1 MTATYTATLPPLP
14 SHEGRA
20 VALDD
25 ILAARDAR
33 VARQQA
39 MLAQG
44 GVLLSL
50 TLVAPGAVKRSP
62 LLDAIFAAALAA
74 LRPLVD
80 DARARIEA
88 VDDSG
93 HHALYLLDGEA
104 RDWKTRM
111 LALENRAPLA
121 RLWDIDIIDR
131 DGVAISRRDLG
142 LPPRRCLLCD
152 DDAKTCARARRHS
165 IDDLNADIARRY
177 RLHQQAE
184 HIGAA
189 MRQALITE
197 ATLTPKAGLV
207 DASSNGGH
215 HDMTLAHFLASAD
228 AITPYLAAC
237 AARGMTF
244 AADAASPT
252 ILAAIRPIGIQAE
265 AAMLAATG
273 GVNTHKGAIFAFG
286 LTAAALGK
294 NLAAS
299 GSATLAQTLADIRA
313 ISADLVAEQGAGDS
327 AGQRAYRQ
335 HHITGAR
342 GAAADGYRLITAHA
356 LPAYQHILSASDSE
370 RHALLAALVTLYAAN
385 DDTTTIA
392 RVGLD
397 GLRAHREW
405 AKRLLADE
413 ATLMDEDRLSTAIA
427 AYGRDC
433 ATRRLSAGGSA
444 DLLALTAYFG
454 RHFPT
459 SLPTTEARP
468 AAHTADN
475 PNGIPAVPL
484 MHNQKGTA

>member
-111 LALENRAPLA
+111 LALENRAPLS

-131 DGVAISRRDLG
+131 DGVAVSRRDLG
-142 LPPRRCLLCD
+142 LPPRRCLICD
-152 DDAKTCARARRHS
+152 DDAKTCARERRHS
-165 IDDLNADIARRY
+165 IAELQADIARRY
-177 RLHQQAE
+177 RLHQQAQS
-184 HIGAA
+184 IADT

-207 DASSNGGH
+207 DAVHNGGH
-215 HDMTLAHFLASAD
+215 HDMNLALFLRSAD
-228 AITPYLAAC
+228 AIAPYLGDC
-237 AARGMTF
+237 AATGMTF
-244 AADAASPT
+244 AGHPASPAL
-252 ILAAIRPIGIQAE
+252 LAAIRPIGLAAE
-265 AAMLAATG
+265 AAMRAATG

-294 NLAAS
+294 RLAEQHAATLADVQADVRALCAEILAELRQGDCDSAGKRGYARHGISGARGEAAS
-299 GSATLAQTLADIRA
+299 GFATV
-313 ISADLVAEQGAGDS
+313 S
-327 AGQRAYRQ
+327 
-335 HHITGAR
+335 
-342 GAAADGYRLITAHA
+342 AHA
-356 LPAYQHILSASDSE
+356 LPLYQQELAADGNE
-370 RHALLAALVTLYAAN
+370 RRALLVALVALYAAN
-385 DDTTTIA
+385 DDSTTLA

-397 GLRAHREW
+397 GLRAHQHW
-405 AKRLLADE
+405 ARTLLADRATLADE
-413 ATLMDEDRLSTAIA
+413 ARLSDAIA
-427 AYGRDC
+427 AYARNC
-433 ATRRLSAGGSA
+433 AAKRLSAGGSA
-444 DLLALTAYFG
+444 DLLALTAWLG
-454 RHFPT
+454 QHFTP
-459 SLPTTEARP
+459 
-468 AAHTADN
+468 N
-475 PNGIPAVPL
+475 P
-484 MHNQKGTA
+484 GTHL

>member
-39 MLAQG
+39 MQAAG

-62 LLDAIFAAALAA
+62 LLDAIFAAALDAI
-74 LRPLVD
+74 RPLVD

-111 LALENRAPLA
+111 LALENRAPLS

-131 DGVAISRRDLG
+131 DGVAVSRRDLG
-142 LPPRRCLLCD
+142 LPPRRCLICD
-152 DDAKTCARARRHS
+152 DDAKTCARERRHS
-165 IDDLNADIARRY
+165 IAALQADITRRY
-177 RLHQQAE
+177 RLHQQAQS
-184 HIGAA
+184 IADT

-207 DASSNGGH
+207 DAAHNGGH
-215 HDMTLAHFLASAD
+215 HDMNLALFLRSAD
-228 AITPYLAAC
+228 AIAPYLGDC
-237 AARGMTF
+237 AATGMTF
-244 AADAASPT
+244 AGHPASPAL
-252 ILAAIRPIGIQAE
+252 LAAIRPIGLAAE
-265 AAMLAATG
+265 AAMRAATG

-294 NLAAS
+294 RLAEQHAATLADVQADVRALCAEILAELRQGDCDSAGKRGYARHGISGARGEAAS
-299 GSATLAQTLADIRA
+299 GFATVR
-313 ISADLVAEQGAGDS
+313 
-327 AGQRAYRQ
+327 
-335 HHITGAR
+335 
-342 GAAADGYRLITAHA
+342 AHA
-356 LPAYQHILSASDSE
+356 LPLYQQELAADGNE
-370 RHALLAALVTLYAAN
+370 RRALLVALVALYAAN
-385 DDTTTIA
+385 DDSTTLA

-397 GLRAHREW
+397 GLRAHQHW
-405 AKRLLADE
+405 ARTLLADRATLADE
-413 ATLMDEDRLSTAIA
+413 ARLSDAIA
-427 AYGRDC
+427 AYARNC
-433 ATRRLSAGGSA
+433 AAKRLSAGGSA
-444 DLLALTAYFG
+444 DLLALTAWLG
-454 RHFPT
+454 QHFTP
-459 SLPTTEARP
+459 
-468 AAHTADN
+468 N
-475 PNGIPAVPL
+475 P
-484 MHNQKGTA
+484 GTHL

>member
-111 LALENRAPLA
+111 LALENRAPLS

-131 DGVAISRRDLG
+131 DGVAVSRRDLG
-142 LPPRRCLLCD
+142 LPPRRCLICD
-152 DDAKTCARARRHS
+152 DDAKTCARERRHS
-165 IDDLNADIARRY
+165 IAELQADIARRY
-177 RLHQQAE
+177 RLHQQAQS
-184 HIGAA
+184 IADT

-207 DASSNGGH
+207 DAAHNGGH
-215 HDMTLAHFLASAD
+215 HDMNLALFLKSAD
-228 AITPYLAAC
+228 AIALYLGDC
-237 AARGMTF
+237 AATGMTF
-244 AADAASPT
+244 AGHPASPAL
-252 ILAAIRPIGIQAE
+252 LAAIRPIGLAAE
-265 AAMLAATG
+265 AAMRAATG

-294 NLAAS
+294 RLAEQHAATLADVQADVRALCAEILAELRQGDCDSAGKRGYARHGISGARGEAAS
-299 GSATLAQTLADIRA
+299 GFATV
-313 ISADLVAEQGAGDS
+313 S
-327 AGQRAYRQ
+327 
-335 HHITGAR
+335 
-342 GAAADGYRLITAHA
+342 AHA
-356 LPAYQHILSASDSE
+356 LPLYQQELAADGNE
-370 RHALLAALVTLYAAN
+370 RRALLAALVALYAAN
-385 DDTTTIA
+385 DDSTTLA

-397 GLRAHREW
+397 GLRAHQHW
-405 AKRLLADE
+405 ARTLLADRATLADE
-413 ATLMDEDRLSTAIA
+413 ARLSDAIA
-427 AYGRDC
+427 AYARNC
-433 ATRRLSAGGSA
+433 AAKRLSAGGSA
-444 DLLALTAYFG
+444 DLLALTAWLG
-454 RHFPT
+454 QHFTP
-459 SLPTTEARP
+459 
-468 AAHTADN
+468 N
-475 PNGIPAVPL
+475 P
-484 MHNQKGTA
+484 GTHL

>member
-1 MTATYTATLPPLP
+1 TYTATLPPLP

-111 LALENRAPLA
+111 LALENRAPLS

-131 DGVAISRRDLG
+131 DGVAVSRRDLG
-142 LPPRRCLLCD
+142 LPPRRCLICD
-152 DDAKTCARARRHS
+152 DDAKTCARERRHD
-165 IDDLNADIARRY
+165 IAALQADIARRY
-177 RLHQQAE
+177 RLHQQAQA
-184 HIGAA
+184 IAA
-189 MRQALITE
+189 TMRDALIRE

-207 DASSNGGH
+207 DAVHNGGH
-215 HDMTLAHFLASAD
+215 SDMNLALFLRSAD
-228 AITPYLAAC
+228 AIAPYLGDC
-237 AARGMTF
+237 AATGMTF
-244 AADAASPT
+244 AGHPASPAL
-252 ILAAIRPIGIQAE
+252 LAAIRPIGLAAE
-265 AAMLAATG
+265 AAMRAATG

-286 LTAAALGK
+286 LIAAALGK
-294 NLAAS
+294 RLAAQE
-299 GSATLAQTLADIRA
+299 ATTLADIQNDVRA
-313 ISADLVAEQGAGDS
+313 LCAEILAELRQGDCDS
-327 AGQRAYRQ
+327 AGKRGYAR
-335 HHITGAR
+335 HGISGAR
-342 GAAADGYRLITAHA
+342 GEAASGFATVSAHA
-356 LPAYQHILSASDSE
+356 LPLYQQELAADGNE
-370 RHALLAALVTLYAAN
+370 RRALLAALVALYAAN
-385 DDTTTIA
+385 DDSTTLA

-397 GLRAHREW
+397 GLRAHQHW
-405 AKRLLADE
+405 ARTLLADRATLADE
-413 ATLMDEDRLSTAIA
+413 ARLSDAIA
-427 AYGRDC
+427 AYARNC
-433 ATRRLSAGGSA
+433 AAKRLSAGGSA
-444 DLLALTAYFG
+444 DLLALTAWLG
-454 RHFPT
+454 QHFTP
-459 SLPTTEARP
+459 
-468 AAHTADN
+468 N
-475 PNGIPAVPL
+475 P
-484 MHNQKGTA
+484 GTLL

>member
-111 LALENRAPLA
+111 LALENRAPLS

-131 DGVAISRRDLG
+131 DGVAVSRRDLG
-142 LPPRRCLLCD
+142 LPPRRCLICD
-152 DDAKTCARARRHS
+152 DDAKTCARERRHD
-165 IDDLNADIARRY
+165 IAALQADIARRY
-177 RLHQQAE
+177 RLHQQAQS
-184 HIGAA
+184 IADT

-207 DASSNGGH
+207 DAVHNGGH
-215 HDMTLAHFLASAD
+215 SDMNLALFLRSAD
-228 AITPYLAAC
+228 AIAPYLGDC
-237 AARGMTF
+237 AATGMTF
-244 AADAASPT
+244 AGHPASPA
-252 ILAAIRPIGIQAE
+252 ILAAIRPIGLAAE
-265 AAMLAATG
+265 AAMRAATG

-294 NLAAS
+294 RLAEQHAATLADVQADVRALCAEILAELRQGDCDSAGKRGYARHGISGARGEAAS
-299 GSATLAQTLADIRA
+299 GFATV
-313 ISADLVAEQGAGDS
+313 S
-327 AGQRAYRQ
+327 
-335 HHITGAR
+335 
-342 GAAADGYRLITAHA
+342 AHA
-356 LPAYQHILSASDSE
+356 LPLYQQELAADGNE
-370 RHALLAALVTLYAAN
+370 RRALLAALVALYAAN
-385 DDTTTIA
+385 DDSTTLA

-397 GLRAHREW
+397 GLRAHQHW
-405 AKRLLADE
+405 ARTLLADRATLADE
-413 ATLMDEDRLSTAIA
+413 ARLSDAIA
-427 AYGRDC
+427 AYARNC
-433 ATRRLSAGGSA
+433 AAKRLSAGGSS
-444 DLLALTAYFG
+444 DLLALTAWLG
-454 RHFPT
+454 QHFTP
-459 SLPTTEARP
+459 
-468 AAHTADN
+468 N
-475 PNGIPAVPL
+475 P
-484 MHNQKGTA
+484 GTLL

>member
-33 VARQQA
+33 AARQQA

-93 HHALYLLDGEA
+93 HHALYLLGGEA

-111 LALENRAPLA
+111 LALENRAPLS

-131 DGVAISRRDLG
+131 DGVAVSRRDLG
-142 LPPRRCLLCD
+142 LPPRRCLICD
-152 DDAKTCARARRHS
+152 DDAKTCARERRHD
-165 IDDLNADIARRY
+165 IAALQADIARRY
-177 RLHQQAE
+177 RLHQQAQA
-184 HIGAA
+184 IAA
-189 MRQALITE
+189 TMRDALIRE

-207 DASSNGGH
+207 DAAHNGGH
-215 HDMTLAHFLASAD
+215 HDMNLALFLRSAD
-228 AITPYLAAC
+228 AIAPYLGDC
-237 AARGMTF
+237 AATGMTF
-244 AADAASPT
+244 AGHPASPAL
-252 ILAAIRPIGIQAE
+252 LAAIRPIGLAAE
-265 AAMLAATG
+265 AAMRAATG

-294 NLAAS
+294 RLAEQHAATLADVQADVRALCAEILAELRQGDCDSAGKRGYARHGISGARGEAAS
-299 GSATLAQTLADIRA
+299 GFATVTKHALPVYQQEL
-313 ISADLVAEQGAGDS
+313 
-327 AGQRAYRQ
+327 
-335 HHITGAR
+335 
-342 GAAADGYRLITAHA
+342 AADGN
-356 LPAYQHILSASDSE
+356 E
-370 RHALLAALVTLYAAN
+370 RRALLAALVALYAAN
-385 DDTTTIA
+385 DDSTTLA

-397 GLRAHREW
+397 GLRAHQHW
-405 AKRLLADE
+405 ARTLLADRATLADE
-413 ATLMDEDRLSTAIA
+413 ARLSDAIA
-427 AYGRDC
+427 AYARNC
-433 ATRRLSAGGSA
+433 AAKRLSAGGSA
-444 DLLALTAYFG
+444 DLLALTAWLG
-454 RHFPT
+454 QHFTP
-459 SLPTTEARP
+459 
-468 AAHTADN
+468 N
-475 PNGIPAVPL
+475 P
-484 MHNQKGTA
+484 GTLL

>member
-111 LALENRAPLA
+111 LALENRAPLS

-131 DGVAISRRDLG
+131 DGVAVSRRDLG

-152 DDAKTCARARRHS
+152 ADAKTCARERRHS
-165 IDDLNADIARRY
+165 IAALQADIARRY
-177 RLHQQAE
+177 RLHQQAQS
-184 HIGAA
+184 IADT

-207 DASSNGGH
+207 DAVHNGGH
-215 HDMTLAHFLASAD
+215 HDMNLALFLRSAD
-228 AITPYLAAC
+228 AIAPYLGDC
-237 AARGMTF
+237 AATGMTF
-244 AADAASPT
+244 AGHPASPAL
-252 ILAAIRPIGIQAE
+252 LAAIRPIGLAAE
-265 AAMLAATG
+265 AAMRAATG

-294 NLAAS
+294 RLAEQHAATLADVQADVRALCAEILAELRQGDCDSAGKRGYARHGISGARGEAAS
-299 GSATLAQTLADIRA
+299 GFATV
-313 ISADLVAEQGAGDS
+313 S
-327 AGQRAYRQ
+327 
-335 HHITGAR
+335 
-342 GAAADGYRLITAHA
+342 AHA
-356 LPAYQHILSASDSE
+356 LPLYQQELAADGNE
-370 RHALLAALVTLYAAN
+370 RRALLAALVALYAAN
-385 DDTTTIA
+385 DDSTTLA

-397 GLRAHREW
+397 GLRAHQHW
-405 AKRLLADE
+405 ARTLLADRATLADE
-413 ATLMDEDRLSTAIA
+413 ARLSDAIA
-427 AYGRDC
+427 AYARNC
-433 ATRRLSAGGSA
+433 AAKRLSAGGSA
-444 DLLALTAYFG
+444 DLLALTAWLG
-454 RHFPT
+454 QHFTP
-459 SLPTTEARP
+459 
-468 AAHTADN
+468 N
-475 PNGIPAVPL
+475 P
-484 MHNQKGTA
+484 GTLL

>member
-93 HHALYLLDGEA
+93 HHALYLRDGEA

-111 LALENRAPLA
+111 LALENRAPLS

-131 DGVAISRRDLG
+131 DGVAVSRRDLG
-142 LPPRRCLLCD
+142 LPPRRCLICD
-152 DDAKTCARARRHS
+152 DDAKTCARERRHD
-165 IDDLNADIARRY
+165 IAALQADIARRY
-177 RLHQQAE
+177 RLHQQAQS
-184 HIGAA
+184 IADT

-207 DASSNGGH
+207 DAAHNGGH
-215 HDMTLAHFLASAD
+215 HDMNLALFLRSAD
-228 AITPYLAAC
+228 AIAPYLGDC
-237 AARGMTF
+237 AATGMTF
-244 AADAASPT
+244 AGHPASPA
-252 ILAAIRPIGIQAE
+252 ILAAIRPIGLAAE
-265 AAMLAATG
+265 AAMRAATG

-294 NLAAS
+294 RLAEQHAATLADVQADVRALCAEILAELRQGDCDSAGKRGYARHGISGARGEAAS
-299 GSATLAQTLADIRA
+299 GFATV
-313 ISADLVAEQGAGDS
+313 S
-327 AGQRAYRQ
+327 
-335 HHITGAR
+335 
-342 GAAADGYRLITAHA
+342 AHA
-356 LPAYQHILSASDSE
+356 LPLYQQELAADGNE
-370 RHALLAALVTLYAAN
+370 RRALLAALVALYAAN
-385 DDTTTIA
+385 DDSTTLA

-397 GLRAHREW
+397 GLRAHQHW
-405 AKRLLADE
+405 ARTLLADRATLADE
-413 ATLMDEDRLSTAIA
+413 ARLSDAIA
-427 AYGRDC
+427 AYARNC
-433 ATRRLSAGGSA
+433 AAKRLSAGGSA
-444 DLLALTAYFG
+444 DLLALTAWLG
-454 RHFPT
+454 QHFTP
-459 SLPTTEARP
+459 
-468 AAHTADN
+468 N
-475 PNGIPAVPL
+475 PGTPL
-484 MHNQKGTA
+484 

>member
-104 RDWKTRM
+104 RDWKTRL
-111 LALENRAPLA
+111 LALENRAPLS

-131 DGVAISRRDLG
+131 DGVAVSRRDLG
-142 LPPRRCLLCD
+142 LPPRRCLICD
-152 DDAKTCARARRHS
+152 DDAKTCARERRHD
-165 IDDLNADIARRY
+165 IAALQADIARRY
-177 RLHQQAE
+177 RLHQQAQS
-184 HIGAA
+184 IADT

-207 DASSNGGH
+207 DAAHNGGH
-215 HDMTLAHFLASAD
+215 HDMNLALFLRSAD
-228 AITPYLAAC
+228 AIAPYLGDC
-237 AARGMTF
+237 AATGMTF
-244 AADAASPT
+244 AGHPASPAL
-252 ILAAIRPIGIQAE
+252 LAAIRPIGLAAE
-265 AAMLAATG
+265 AAMRAATG

-294 NLAAS
+294 RLAEQHAATLADVQADVRALCAEILAELRQGDCDSAGKRGYARHGISGARGEAAS
-299 GSATLAQTLADIRA
+299 GFATV
-313 ISADLVAEQGAGDS
+313 S
-327 AGQRAYRQ
+327 
-335 HHITGAR
+335 
-342 GAAADGYRLITAHA
+342 AHA
-356 LPAYQHILSASDSE
+356 LPLYQQELAADGNE
-370 RHALLAALVTLYAAN
+370 RRALLAALVALYAAN
-385 DDTTTIA
+385 DDSTTLA

-397 GLRAHREW
+397 GLRAHQHW
-405 AKRLLADE
+405 ARTLLADRATLADE
-413 ATLMDEDRLSTAIA
+413 ARLSDAIA
-427 AYGRDC
+427 AYARNC
-433 ATRRLSAGGSA
+433 AAKRLSAGGSA
-444 DLLALTAYFG
+444 DLLALTAWLG
-454 RHFPT
+454 QHFTP
-459 SLPTTEARP
+459 
-468 AAHTADN
+468 N
-475 PNGIPAVPL
+475 P
-484 MHNQKGTA
+484 GTLL

>member
-1 MTATYTATLPPLP
+1 MTANYTATLPPLP

-111 LALENRAPLA
+111 LALENRAPLS

-131 DGVAISRRDLG
+131 DGVAVSRRDLG
-142 LPPRRCLLCD
+142 LPPRRCLICD
-152 DDAKTCARARRHS
+152 DDAKTCARERRHD
-165 IDDLNADIARRY
+165 IAALQADIARRY
-177 RLHQQAE
+177 RLHQQAQS
-184 HIGAA
+184 IADT

-207 DASSNGGH
+207 DAAHNGGH
-215 HDMTLAHFLASAD
+215 HDMNLALFLRSAD
-228 AITPYLAAC
+228 AIAPYLGDC
-237 AARGMTF
+237 AATGMTF
-244 AADAASPT
+244 AGHPASPAL
-252 ILAAIRPIGIQAE
+252 LAAIRPIGLAAE
-265 AAMLAATG
+265 AAMRAATG

-294 NLAAS
+294 RLAEQHTATLADVQADVRALCAEILAELRQGDCDSAGKRGYARHGISGARGEAAS
-299 GSATLAQTLADIRA
+299 GFATV
-313 ISADLVAEQGAGDS
+313 S
-327 AGQRAYRQ
+327 
-335 HHITGAR
+335 
-342 GAAADGYRLITAHA
+342 AHA
-356 LPAYQHILSASDSE
+356 LPLYQQELAADGNE
-370 RHALLAALVTLYAAN
+370 RRALLAALVALYAAN
-385 DDTTTIA
+385 DDSTTLA

-397 GLRAHREW
+397 GLRAHQHW
-405 AKRLLADE
+405 ARTLLADRATLADE
-413 ATLMDEDRLSTAIA
+413 ARLSDAIA
-427 AYGRDC
+427 AYARNC
-433 ATRRLSAGGSA
+433 AARRLSAGGSA
-444 DLLALTAYFG
+444 DLLALTAWLG
-454 RHFPT
+454 QHFTP
-459 SLPTTEARP
+459 
-468 AAHTADN
+468 N
-475 PNGIPAVPL
+475 P
-484 MHNQKGTA
+484 GTLL

>member
-111 LALENRAPLA
+111 LALENRAPLS

-131 DGVAISRRDLG
+131 DGVAVSRRDLG
-142 LPPRRCLLCD
+142 LPPRRCLICD
-152 DDAKTCARARRHS
+152 DDAKTCARERRHD
-165 IDDLNADIARRY
+165 IAALQADIARRY
-177 RLHQQAE
+177 RLHQQAQA
-184 HIGAA
+184 IAA
-189 MRQALITE
+189 TMRDALITE

-207 DASSNGGH
+207 DAVHNGGH
-215 HDMTLAHFLASAD
+215 SDMNLALFLKSAD
-228 AITPYLAAC
+228 AIAPYLGDC
-237 AARGMTF
+237 AATGMTF
-244 AADAASPT
+244 AGHPASPAL
-252 ILAAIRPIGIQAE
+252 LAAIRPIGLAAE
-265 AAMLAATG
+265 AAMHAATG

-294 NLAAS
+294 RLAEQHATTLADVQADVRALCAEILAELRQGDCDSAGKRGYARHGISGARGEAAS
-299 GSATLAQTLADIRA
+299 GFATV
-313 ISADLVAEQGAGDS
+313 S
-327 AGQRAYRQ
+327 
-335 HHITGAR
+335 
-342 GAAADGYRLITAHA
+342 AHA
-356 LPAYQHILSASDSE
+356 LPLYQQELAADGNE
-370 RHALLAALVTLYAAN
+370 RRALLAALVALYAAN
-385 DDTTTIA
+385 DDSTTLA

-397 GLRAHREW
+397 GLRAHQHW
-405 AKRLLADE
+405 ARTLLADRATLADE
-413 ATLMDEDRLSTAIA
+413 ARLSDAIA
-427 AYGRDC
+427 AYARNC
-433 ATRRLSAGGSA
+433 AAKRLSAGGSA
-444 DLLALTAYFG
+444 DLLALTAWLG
-454 RHFPT
+454 QHFTP
-459 SLPTTEARP
+459 
-468 AAHTADN
+468 N
-475 PNGIPAVPL
+475 P
-484 MHNQKGTA
+484 GTLL

>member
-142 LPPRRCLLCD
+142 LPPRRCLICD
-152 DDAKTCARARRHS
+152 DDAKTCARERRHD
-165 IDDLNADIARRY
+165 IAALQADIARRY
-177 RLHQQAE
+177 RLHQQAQS
-184 HIGAA
+184 IADT

-207 DASSNGGH
+207 DAAHNGGH
-215 HDMTLAHFLASAD
+215 HDMNLALFLRSAD
-228 AITPYLAAC
+228 AIAPYLGDC
-237 AARGMTF
+237 AATGMTF
-244 AADAASPT
+244 AGHPASPAL
-252 ILAAIRPIGIQAE
+252 LAAIRPIGLAAE
-265 AAMLAATG
+265 AAMRAATG

-294 NLAAS
+294 RLAEQHAATLADVQADVRALCAEILAELRQGDCDSAGKRGYARHGISGARGEAAS
-299 GSATLAQTLADIRA
+299 GFATV
-313 ISADLVAEQGAGDS
+313 S
-327 AGQRAYRQ
+327 
-335 HHITGAR
+335 
-342 GAAADGYRLITAHA
+342 AHA
-356 LPAYQHILSASDSE
+356 LPLYQQELAADGNE
-370 RHALLAALVTLYAAN
+370 RRALLVALVALYAAN
-385 DDTTTIA
+385 DDSTTLA

-397 GLRAHREW
+397 GLRAHQHW
-405 AKRLLADE
+405 ARTLLADRATLADE
-413 ATLMDEDRLSTAIA
+413 ARLSDAIA
-427 AYGRDC
+427 AYARNC
-433 ATRRLSAGGSA
+433 AAKRLSAGGSA
-444 DLLALTAYFG
+444 DLLALTAWLG
-454 RHFPT
+454 QHFTP
-459 SLPTTEARP
+459 
-468 AAHTADN
+468 N
-475 PNGIPAVPL
+475 P
-484 MHNQKGTA
+484 GTLL

>member
-111 LALENRAPLA
+111 LALENRAPLS

-131 DGVAISRRDLG
+131 DGVAVSRRDLG
-142 LPPRRCLLCD
+142 LPPRRCLICD
-152 DDAKTCARARRHS
+152 DDAKTCARERRHD
-165 IDDLNADIARRY
+165 IAALQADIARRY
-177 RLHQQAE
+177 RLHQQAQS
-184 HIGAA
+184 IADT

-207 DASSNGGH
+207 DAAHNGGH
-215 HDMTLAHFLASAD
+215 HDMNLALFLRSAD
-228 AITPYLAAC
+228 AIAPYLGDC
-237 AARGMTF
+237 AATGMTF
-244 AADAASPT
+244 AGHPASPAL
-252 ILAAIRPIGIQAE
+252 LAAIRPIGLAAE
-265 AAMLAATG
+265 AAMRAATG

-294 NLAAS
+294 RLAEQHTATLADVQADVRALCAEILAELRQGDCDSAGKRGYARHGISGARGEAAS
-299 GSATLAQTLADIRA
+299 GFATV
-313 ISADLVAEQGAGDS
+313 S
-327 AGQRAYRQ
+327 
-335 HHITGAR
+335 
-342 GAAADGYRLITAHA
+342 AHA
-356 LPAYQHILSASDSE
+356 LPLYQQELAADGNE
-370 RHALLAALVTLYAAN
+370 RRALLVALVALYAAN
-385 DDTTTIA
+385 DDSTTLA

-397 GLRAHREW
+397 GLRAHQHW
-405 AKRLLADE
+405 ARTLLADRATLADE
-413 ATLMDEDRLSTAIA
+413 ARLSDAIA
-427 AYGRDC
+427 AYARNC
-433 ATRRLSAGGSA
+433 AAKRLSAGGSA
-444 DLLALTAYFG
+444 DLLALTAWLG
-454 RHFPT
+454 QHFTP
-459 SLPTTEARP
+459 
-468 AAHTADN
+468 N
-475 PNGIPAVPL
+475 P
-484 MHNQKGTA
+484 GTHL

>member
-111 LALENRAPLA
+111 LALENRAPLS

-131 DGVAISRRDLG
+131 DGVAVSRRDLG
-142 LPPRRCLLCD
+142 LPPRRCLICD
-152 DDAKTCARARRHS
+152 DDAKTCARERRHS
-165 IDDLNADIARRY
+165 IAELQADIARRY
-177 RLHQQAE
+177 RLHQQAQS
-184 HIGAA
+184 IADT

-207 DASSNGGH
+207 DAAHNGGH
-215 HDMTLAHFLASAD
+215 HDMNLALFLRSAD
-228 AITPYLAAC
+228 AIAPYLGDC
-237 AARGMTF
+237 AATGMTF
-244 AADAASPT
+244 AGHPASPAL
-252 ILAAIRPIGIQAE
+252 LAAIRPIGLAAE
-265 AAMLAATG
+265 AAMRAATG

-294 NLAAS
+294 RLAEQHAATLADVQADVRALCAEILAELRQGDCDSAGKRGYARHGISGARGEAAS
-299 GSATLAQTLADIRA
+299 GFATV
-313 ISADLVAEQGAGDS
+313 S
-327 AGQRAYRQ
+327 
-335 HHITGAR
+335 
-342 GAAADGYRLITAHA
+342 AHA
-356 LPAYQHILSASDSE
+356 LPLYQQELAADGNE
-370 RHALLAALVTLYAAN
+370 RRALLAALVALYAAN
-385 DDTTTIA
+385 DDSTTLA

-397 GLRAHREW
+397 GLRAHQHW
-405 AKRLLADE
+405 ARTLLADRATLADE
-413 ATLMDEDRLSTAIA
+413 ARLSDAIA
-427 AYGRDC
+427 AYARNC
-433 ATRRLSAGGSA
+433 AAKRLSAGGSA
-444 DLLALTAYFG
+444 DLLALTAWLG
-454 RHFPT
+454 QHFTP
-459 SLPTTEARP
+459 
-468 AAHTADN
+468 N
-475 PNGIPAVPL
+475 P
-484 MHNQKGTA
+484 GTHL

>member
-50 TLVAPGAVKRSP
+50 TLVAPSAVKRSP

-93 HHALYLLDGEA
+93 YHALYLLDGEA

-111 LALENRAPLA
+111 LALENRAPLS

-131 DGVAISRRDLG
+131 DGVAVSRRDLG
-142 LPPRRCLLCD
+142 LPPRRCLICD
-152 DDAKTCARARRHS
+152 DDAKTCARERRHS
-165 IDDLNADIARRY
+165 IAELQADIARRY
-177 RLHQQAE
+177 RLHQQAQS
-184 HIGAA
+184 IADT

-207 DASSNGGH
+207 DAAHNGGH
-215 HDMTLAHFLASAD
+215 HDMNLALFLRSAD
-228 AITPYLAAC
+228 AIAPYLGDC
-237 AARGMTF
+237 AATGMTF
-244 AADAASPT
+244 AGHPASPAL
-252 ILAAIRPIGIQAE
+252 LAAIRPIGLAAE
-265 AAMLAATG
+265 AAMRAATG

-294 NLAAS
+294 RLAEQHAATLADVQADVRALCAEILAELRQGDCDSAGKRGYARHGISGARGEAAS
-299 GSATLAQTLADIRA
+299 GFATV
-313 ISADLVAEQGAGDS
+313 S
-327 AGQRAYRQ
+327 
-335 HHITGAR
+335 
-342 GAAADGYRLITAHA
+342 AHA
-356 LPAYQHILSASDSE
+356 LPLYQQELAADGNE
-370 RHALLAALVTLYAAN
+370 RRALLAALVALYAAN
-385 DDTTTIA
+385 DDSTTLA

-397 GLRAHREW
+397 GLRAHQHW
-405 AKRLLADE
+405 ARTLLADRATLADE
-413 ATLMDEDRLSTAIA
+413 ARLSDAIA
-427 AYGRDC
+427 AYARNC
-433 ATRRLSAGGSA
+433 AAKRLSAGGSA
-444 DLLALTAYFG
+444 DLLALTAWLG
-454 RHFPT
+454 QHFTP
-459 SLPTTEARP
+459 
-468 AAHTADN
+468 N
-475 PNGIPAVPL
+475 P
-484 MHNQKGTA
+484 GTLL

>member
-93 HHALYLLDGEA
+93 YHALYLLDGEA

-111 LALENRAPLA
+111 LALENRAPLS

-131 DGVAISRRDLG
+131 DGVAVSRRDLG
-142 LPPRRCLLCD
+142 LPPRRCLICD
-152 DDAKTCARARRHS
+152 DDAKTCARERRHS
-165 IDDLNADIARRY
+165 IAELQADIARRY
-177 RLHQQAE
+177 RLHQQAQS
-184 HIGAA
+184 IADT

-207 DASSNGGH
+207 DAAHNGGH
-215 HDMTLAHFLASAD
+215 HDMNLALFLRSAD
-228 AITPYLAAC
+228 AIAPYLGDC
-237 AARGMTF
+237 AATGMTF
-244 AADAASPT
+244 AGHPASPAL
-252 ILAAIRPIGIQAE
+252 LAAIRPIGLAAE
-265 AAMLAATG
+265 AAMRAATG

-294 NLAAS
+294 RLAEQHAATLADVQADVRALCAEILAELRQGDCDSAGKRGYARHGISGARGEAAS
-299 GSATLAQTLADIRA
+299 GFATV
-313 ISADLVAEQGAGDS
+313 S
-327 AGQRAYRQ
+327 
-335 HHITGAR
+335 
-342 GAAADGYRLITAHA
+342 AHA
-356 LPAYQHILSASDSE
+356 LPLYQQELAADGNE
-370 RHALLAALVTLYAAN
+370 RRALLAALVALYAAN
-385 DDTTTIA
+385 DDSTTLA

-397 GLRAHREW
+397 GLRAHQHW
-405 AKRLLADE
+405 ARTLLADRATLADE
-413 ATLMDEDRLSTAIA
+413 ARLSDAIA
-427 AYGRDC
+427 AYARNC
-433 ATRRLSAGGSA
+433 AAKRLSAGGSA
-444 DLLALTAYFG
+444 DLLALTAWLG
-454 RHFPT
+454 QHFTP
-459 SLPTTEARP
+459 
-468 AAHTADN
+468 N
-475 PNGIPAVPL
+475 P
-484 MHNQKGTA
+484 GTLL

>member
-1 MTATYTATLPPLP
+1 MTTARTYTAPIPPLP

-111 LALENRAPLA
+111 LALENRAPLS

-131 DGVAISRRDLG
+131 DGVAVSRRDLG
-142 LPPRRCLLCD
+142 LPPRRCLICD
-152 DDAKTCARARRHS
+152 DDAKTCARERRHS
-165 IDDLNADIARRY
+165 IAELQADIARRY
-177 RLHQQAE
+177 RLHQQAQS
-184 HIGAA
+184 IADT

-207 DASSNGGH
+207 DAAHNGGH
-215 HDMTLAHFLASAD
+215 HDMNLALFLRSAD
-228 AITPYLAAC
+228 AIAPYLGDC
-237 AARGMTF
+237 AATGMTF
-244 AADAASPT
+244 AGHPASPAL
-252 ILAAIRPIGIQAE
+252 LAAIRPIGLAAE
-265 AAMLAATG
+265 AAMRAATG

-294 NLAAS
+294 RLAEQHAATLADVQADVRALCAEILAELRQGDCDSAGKRGYARHGISGARGEAAS
-299 GSATLAQTLADIRA
+299 GFATV
-313 ISADLVAEQGAGDS
+313 S
-327 AGQRAYRQ
+327 
-335 HHITGAR
+335 
-342 GAAADGYRLITAHA
+342 AHA
-356 LPAYQHILSASDSE
+356 LPLYQQELAADGNE
-370 RHALLAALVTLYAAN
+370 RRALLAALVALYAAN
-385 DDTTTIA
+385 DDSTTLA

-397 GLRAHREW
+397 GLRAHQHW
-405 AKRLLADE
+405 ARTLLADRATLADE
-413 ATLMDEDRLSTAIA
+413 ARLSDAIA
-427 AYGRDC
+427 VYARNC
-433 ATRRLSAGGSA
+433 AAKRLSAGGSA
-444 DLLALTAYFG
+444 DLLALTAWLG
-454 RHFPT
+454 QHFTP
-459 SLPTTEARP
+459 
-468 AAHTADN
+468 N
-475 PNGIPAVPL
+475 P
-484 MHNQKGTA
+484 GTHL

>member
-111 LALENRAPLA
+111 LALENRAPLS

-131 DGVAISRRDLG
+131 DGVAVSRRDLG
-142 LPPRRCLLCD
+142 LPPRRCLICD
-152 DDAKTCARARRHS
+152 DDAKTCARERRHD
-165 IDDLNADIARRY
+165 IAALQADIARRY
-177 RLHQQAE
+177 RLHQQAQS
-184 HIGAA
+184 IADT

-207 DASSNGGH
+207 DAAHNGGH
-215 HDMTLAHFLASAD
+215 HDMNLALFLRSAD
-228 AITPYLAAC
+228 AIAPYLGDC
-237 AARGMTF
+237 AATGMTF
-244 AADAASPT
+244 AGHPASPAL
-252 ILAAIRPIGIQAE
+252 LAAIRPIGLAAE
-265 AAMLAATG
+265 AAMRAATG

-294 NLAAS
+294 RLAEQHTATLADVQADVRALCAEILAELRQGDCDSAGKRGYARHGISGARGEAAS
-299 GSATLAQTLADIRA
+299 GFATV
-313 ISADLVAEQGAGDS
+313 S
-327 AGQRAYRQ
+327 
-335 HHITGAR
+335 
-342 GAAADGYRLITAHA
+342 AHA
-356 LPAYQHILSASDSE
+356 LPLYQQELAADGNE
-370 RHALLAALVTLYAAN
+370 RRALLAALVALYAAN
-385 DDTTTIA
+385 DDSTTLA

-397 GLRAHREW
+397 GLRAHQHW
-405 AKRLLADE
+405 ARTLLADRATLADE
-413 ATLMDEDRLSTAIA
+413 ARLSDAIA
-427 AYGRDC
+427 AYARNC
-433 ATRRLSAGGSA
+433 AAKRLSAGGSA
-444 DLLALTAYFG
+444 DLLALTAWLG
-454 RHFPT
+454 QHFTP
-459 SLPTTEARP
+459 
-468 AAHTADN
+468 N
-475 PNGIPAVPL
+475 P
-484 MHNQKGTA
+484 GTHL

>member
-111 LALENRAPLA
+111 LALENRAPLS

-131 DGVAISRRDLG
+131 DGVAVSRRDLG
-142 LPPRRCLLCD
+142 LPPRRCLICD
-152 DDAKTCARARRHS
+152 DDAKTCARERRHD
-165 IDDLNADIARRY
+165 IAALQADIARRY
-177 RLHQQAE
+177 RLHQQAQS
-184 HIGAA
+184 IADT

-207 DASSNGGH
+207 DAAHNGGH
-215 HDMTLAHFLASAD
+215 HDMNLALFLRSAD
-228 AITPYLAAC
+228 AIAPYLGDC
-237 AARGMTF
+237 AATGMTF
-244 AADAASPT
+244 AGHPASPAL
-252 ILAAIRPIGIQAE
+252 LAAIRPIGLAAE
-265 AAMLAATG
+265 AAMRAATG

-294 NLAAS
+294 RLAEQHAATLADVQADVRALCAEILAELRQGDCDSAGKRGYARHGISGARGEAAS
-299 GSATLAQTLADIRA
+299 GFATV
-313 ISADLVAEQGAGDS
+313 S
-327 AGQRAYRQ
+327 
-335 HHITGAR
+335 
-342 GAAADGYRLITAHA
+342 AHA
-356 LPAYQHILSASDSE
+356 LPLYQQELAADGNE
-370 RHALLAALVTLYAAN
+370 RRALLAALVALYAAN
-385 DDTTTIA
+385 DDSTTLA

-397 GLRAHREW
+397 GLRAHQHW
-405 AKRLLADE
+405 ARTLLADRATLADE
-413 ATLMDEDRLSTAIA
+413 ARLSDAIA
-427 AYGRDC
+427 AYARNC
-433 ATRRLSAGGSA
+433 AARRLSAGGSA
-444 DLLALTAYFG
+444 DLLALTAWLG
-454 RHFPT
+454 QHFTP
-459 SLPTTEARP
+459 
-468 AAHTADN
+468 N
-475 PNGIPAVPL
+475 P
-484 MHNQKGTA
+484 GTLL

>member
-152 DDAKTCARARRHS
+152 ADAKTCARERRHD
-165 IDDLNADIARRY
+165 IAALQADIARRY
-177 RLHQQAE
+177 RLHQQAQS
-184 HIGAA
+184 IADT

-207 DASSNGGH
+207 DAAHNGGH
-215 HDMTLAHFLASAD
+215 HDMNLALFLRSAD
-228 AITPYLAAC
+228 AIAPYLGDC
-237 AARGMTF
+237 AATGMTF
-244 AADAASPT
+244 AGHPASPAL
-252 ILAAIRPIGIQAE
+252 LAAIRPIGLAAE
-265 AAMLAATG
+265 AAMRAATG

-294 NLAAS
+294 RLAEQHAATLADVQADVRALCAEILAELRQGDCDSAGKRGYARHGISGARGEAAS
-299 GSATLAQTLADIRA
+299 GFATV
-313 ISADLVAEQGAGDS
+313 S
-327 AGQRAYRQ
+327 
-335 HHITGAR
+335 
-342 GAAADGYRLITAHA
+342 AHA
-356 LPAYQHILSASDSE
+356 LPLYQQELAADGNE
-370 RHALLAALVTLYAAN
+370 RRALLATLVALYAAN
-385 DDTTTIA
+385 DDSTTLA

-397 GLRAHREW
+397 GLRAHQHW
-405 AKRLLADE
+405 ARTLLADRATLADE
-413 ATLMDEDRLSTAIA
+413 ARLSDAIA
-427 AYGRDC
+427 AYARNC
-433 ATRRLSAGGSA
+433 AAKRLSAGGSA
-444 DLLALTAYFG
+444 DLLALTAWLG
-454 RHFPT
+454 QHFTP
-459 SLPTTEARP
+459 
-468 AAHTADN
+468 N
-475 PNGIPAVPL
+475 P
-484 MHNQKGTA
+484 GTLL

>member
-1 MTATYTATLPPLP
+1 MTTARTYTAPIPPLP

-111 LALENRAPLA
+111 LALENRAPLS

-131 DGVAISRRDLG
+131 DGVAVSRRDLG
-142 LPPRRCLLCD
+142 LPPRRCLICD
-152 DDAKTCARARRHS
+152 DDAKTCARERRHD
-165 IDDLNADIARRY
+165 IAALQADIARRY
-177 RLHQQAE
+177 RLHQQAQS
-184 HIGAA
+184 IADT

-207 DASSNGGH
+207 DAVHNGGH
-215 HDMTLAHFLASAD
+215 SDMNLALFLRSAD
-228 AITPYLAAC
+228 AIAPYLGDC
-237 AARGMTF
+237 AATGMTF
-244 AADAASPT
+244 AGHPASPA
-252 ILAAIRPIGIQAE
+252 ILAAIRPIGLAAE
-265 AAMLAATG
+265 AAMRAATG

-294 NLAAS
+294 RLAEQHAATLADVQADVRALCAEILAELHQGDCDSAGKRGYARHGISGARGEAAS
-299 GSATLAQTLADIRA
+299 GFATV
-313 ISADLVAEQGAGDS
+313 S
-327 AGQRAYRQ
+327 
-335 HHITGAR
+335 
-342 GAAADGYRLITAHA
+342 AHA
-356 LPAYQHILSASDSE
+356 LPLYQQELAADGNE
-370 RHALLAALVTLYAAN
+370 RRALLAALVALYAAN
-385 DDTTTIA
+385 DDSTTLA

-397 GLRAHREW
+397 GLRAHQHW
-405 AKRLLADE
+405 ARTLLADRATLADE
-413 ATLMDEDRLSTAIA
+413 ARLSDAIA
-427 AYGRDC
+427 AYARNC
-433 ATRRLSAGGSA
+433 AAKRLSAGGSA
-444 DLLALTAYFG
+444 DLLALTAWLG
-454 RHFPT
+454 QHFTP
-459 SLPTTEARP
+459 
-468 AAHTADN
+468 N
-475 PNGIPAVPL
+475 P
-484 MHNQKGTA
+484 GTLL

>member
-111 LALENRAPLA
+111 LALENRAPLS

-131 DGVAISRRDLG
+131 DGVAVSRRDLG
-142 LPPRRCLLCD
+142 LPPRRCLICD
-152 DDAKTCARARRHS
+152 DDAKTCARERRHS
-165 IDDLNADIARRY
+165 IAELQADIARRY
-177 RLHQQAE
+177 RLHQQAQS
-184 HIGAA
+184 IADT

-207 DASSNGGH
+207 DAVHNGGH
-215 HDMTLAHFLASAD
+215 HDMNLALFLRSAD
-228 AITPYLAAC
+228 AIAPYLGDC
-237 AARGMTF
+237 AAAGMTF
-244 AADAASPT
+244 AGHPASPAL
-252 ILAAIRPIGIQAE
+252 LAAIRPIGLAAE
-265 AAMLAATG
+265 AAMRAATG

-294 NLAAS
+294 RLAEQHATTLADVQADVRALCAEILAELRQGDCDSAGKRGYARHGISGARGEAAS
-299 GSATLAQTLADIRA
+299 GFATV
-313 ISADLVAEQGAGDS
+313 S
-327 AGQRAYRQ
+327 
-335 HHITGAR
+335 
-342 GAAADGYRLITAHA
+342 AHA
-356 LPAYQHILSASDSE
+356 LPLYQQELAADGNE
-370 RHALLAALVTLYAAN
+370 RRALLAALVALYAAN
-385 DDTTTIA
+385 DDSTTLA

-397 GLRAHREW
+397 GLRAHQHW
-405 AKRLLADE
+405 ARTLLADRATLADE
-413 ATLMDEDRLSTAIA
+413 ARLSDAIA
-427 AYGRDC
+427 AYARNC
-433 ATRRLSAGGSA
+433 AAKRLSAGGSA
-444 DLLALTAYFG
+444 DLLALTAWLG
-454 RHFPT
+454 QHFTP
-459 SLPTTEARP
+459 
-468 AAHTADN
+468 N
-475 PNGIPAVPL
+475 PGTPL
-484 MHNQKGTA
+484 

>member
-1 MTATYTATLPPLP
+1 MTTARTYTAPIPPLP

-39 MLAQG
+39 LLQQG
-44 GVLLSL
+44 GMLLSL

-121 RLWDIDIIDR
+121 RLWDIDII
-131 DGVAISRRDLG
+131 GGNGTPISRRDLG

-152 DDAKTCARARRHS
+152 DDAKTCARERRHD
-165 IDDLNADIARRY
+165 IAALQADIARRY
-177 RLHQQAE
+177 RLHQQAQS
-184 HIGAA
+184 IADT

-207 DASSNGGH
+207 DAVHNGGH
-215 HDMTLAHFLASAD
+215 HDMNLALFLRSAD
-228 AITPYLAAC
+228 AIAPYLGDC
-237 AARGMTF
+237 AATGMTF
-244 AADAASPT
+244 AGHPASPAL
-252 ILAAIRPIGIQAE
+252 LAAIRPIGLAAE
-265 AAMLAATG
+265 AAMRAATG

-294 NLAAS
+294 RLAEQHAATLADVQADVRALCAEILAELRQGDCDSAGKRGYARHGISGARGEAAS
-299 GSATLAQTLADIRA
+299 GFATV
-313 ISADLVAEQGAGDS
+313 S
-327 AGQRAYRQ
+327 
-335 HHITGAR
+335 
-342 GAAADGYRLITAHA
+342 AHA
-356 LPAYQHILSASDSE
+356 LPLYQQE
-370 RHALLAALVTLYAAN
+370 LAADGNERRALHVALITLYAVN
-385 DDTTTIA
+385 DDSTTLA

-397 GLRAHREW
+397 GLRAHQHW
-405 AKRLLADE
+405 ARTLLADRATLADE
-413 ATLMDEDRLSTAIA
+413 ARLSDAIA
-427 AYGRDC
+427 AYARNC
-433 ATRRLSAGGSA
+433 AAKRLSAGGSA
-444 DLLALTAYFG
+444 DLLALTAWLG
-454 RHFPT
+454 QHFTP
-459 SLPTTEARP
+459 
-468 AAHTADN
+468 N
-475 PNGIPAVPL
+475 P
-484 MHNQKGTA
+484 GTLL

>member
-1 MTATYTATLPPLP
+1 MPHTLHYRPVATTLPSP
-14 SHEGRA
+14 EGKT
-20 VALDD
+20 VALDAV
-25 ILAARDAR
+25 LAARDAR

-111 LALENRAPLA
+111 LALENRAPLS

-131 DGVAISRRDLG
+131 DGASVSRRDLG

-152 DDAKTCARARRHS
+152 DDAKTCARERRHD
-165 IDDLNADIARRY
+165 IAALQADIARRY
-177 RLHQQAE
+177 RLHQQAQS
-184 HIGAA
+184 IADT

-207 DASSNGGH
+207 DAVHNGGH
-215 HDMTLAHFLASAD
+215 SDMNLALFLRSAD
-228 AITPYLAAC
+228 AIAPYLGDC
-237 AARGMTF
+237 AATGMTF
-244 AADAASPT
+244 AGHPASPAL
-252 ILAAIRPIGIQAE
+252 LAAIRPIGLAAE
-265 AAMLAATG
+265 AAMRAATG

-294 NLAAS
+294 RLAEQHAATLADVQADVRALCAEILAELRQGDCDSAGKRGYARHGISGARGEAAS
-299 GSATLAQTLADIRA
+299 GFATV
-313 ISADLVAEQGAGDS
+313 S
-327 AGQRAYRQ
+327 
-335 HHITGAR
+335 
-342 GAAADGYRLITAHA
+342 AHA
-356 LPAYQHILSASDSE
+356 LPLYQQELAADGNE
-370 RHALLAALVTLYAAN
+370 RRALLAALVALYAAN
-385 DDTTTIA
+385 DDSTTLA

-397 GLRAHREW
+397 GLRAHQHW
-405 AKRLLADE
+405 ARTLLADRATLADE
-413 ATLMDEDRLSTAIA
+413 ARLSDAIA
-427 AYGRDC
+427 AYARNC
-433 ATRRLSAGGSA
+433 AARRLSAGGSA
-444 DLLALTAYFG
+444 DLLALTAWLG
-454 RHFPT
+454 QHFTP
-459 SLPTTEARP
+459 
-468 AAHTADN
+468 N
-475 PNGIPAVPL
+475 P
-484 MHNQKGTA
+484 GTLL

>member
-1 MTATYTATLPPLP
+1 MTTARTYTAPIPPLP

-39 MLAQG
+39 LLQQG
-44 GVLLSL
+44 GMLLSL

-111 LALENRAPLA
+111 LALENRAPLS

-131 DGVAISRRDLG
+131 DGVAVSRRDLG

-152 DDAKTCARARRHS
+152 DDAKTCARERRHD
-165 IDDLNADIARRY
+165 IAALQADIARRY
-177 RLHQQAE
+177 RLHQQAQS
-184 HIGAA
+184 IADT

-207 DASSNGGH
+207 DAVHNGGH
-215 HDMTLAHFLASAD
+215 HDMNLALFLRSAD
-228 AITPYLAAC
+228 AIAPYLGDC
-237 AARGMTF
+237 AATGMTF
-244 AADAASPT
+244 AGHPASPAL
-252 ILAAIRPIGIQAE
+252 LAAIRPIGLAAE
-265 AAMLAATG
+265 AAMRAATG

-294 NLAAS
+294 RLAEQHAATLADVQADVRALCAEILAELRQGDCDSAGKRGYARHGISGARGEAAS
-299 GSATLAQTLADIRA
+299 GFATV
-313 ISADLVAEQGAGDS
+313 S
-327 AGQRAYRQ
+327 
-335 HHITGAR
+335 
-342 GAAADGYRLITAHA
+342 AHA
-356 LPAYQHILSASDSE
+356 LPLYQQELAADGNE
-370 RHALLAALVTLYAAN
+370 RRALLAALVALYAAN
-385 DDTTTIA
+385 DDSTTLA

-397 GLRAHREW
+397 GLRAHQHW
-405 AKRLLADE
+405 ARTLLADRATLADE
-413 ATLMDEDRLSTAIA
+413 ARLSDAIA
-427 AYGRDC
+427 AYARNC
-433 ATRRLSAGGSA
+433 AAKRLSAGGSA
-444 DLLALTAYFG
+444 DLLALTAWLG
-454 RHFPT
+454 QHFTP
-459 SLPTTEARP
+459 
-468 AAHTADN
+468 N
-475 PNGIPAVPL
+475 P
-484 MHNQKGTA
+484 GTLL

>member
-111 LALENRAPLA
+111 LALENRAPLS

-131 DGVAISRRDLG
+131 DGVAVSRRDLG
-142 LPPRRCLLCD
+142 LPPRRCLICD
-152 DDAKTCARARRHS
+152 DDAKTCARERRHD
-165 IDDLNADIARRY
+165 IAALQADIARRY
-177 RLHQQAE
+177 RLHQQAQS
-184 HIGAA
+184 IADT

-207 DASSNGGH
+207 DAAHNGGH
-215 HDMTLAHFLASAD
+215 HDMNLALFLRSAD
-228 AITPYLAAC
+228 AIAPYLGDC
-237 AARGMTF
+237 AATGMTF
-244 AADAASPT
+244 AGHPASPAL
-252 ILAAIRPIGIQAE
+252 LAAIRPIGLAAE
-265 AAMLAATG
+265 AAMRAATG

-294 NLAAS
+294 RLAEQHTATLADVQADVRALCAEILAELRQGDCDSAGKRGYARHGISGARGEAAS
-299 GSATLAQTLADIRA
+299 GFATV
-313 ISADLVAEQGAGDS
+313 S
-327 AGQRAYRQ
+327 
-335 HHITGAR
+335 
-342 GAAADGYRLITAHA
+342 AHA
-356 LPAYQHILSASDSE
+356 LPLYQQELAADGNE
-370 RHALLAALVTLYAAN
+370 RRALLAALVALYAAN
-385 DDTTTIA
+385 DDSTTLA

-397 GLRAHREW
+397 GLRAHQHW
-405 AKRLLADE
+405 ARTLLADRATLADE
-413 ATLMDEDRLSTAIA
+413 ARLSDAIA
-427 AYGRDC
+427 AYARNC
-433 ATRRLSAGGSA
+433 AARRLSAGGSA
-444 DLLALTAYFG
+444 DLLALTAWLG
-454 RHFPT
+454 QHFTP
-459 SLPTTEARP
+459 
-468 AAHTADN
+468 N
-475 PNGIPAVPL
+475 P
-484 MHNQKGTA
+484 GTLL

>member
-1 MTATYTATLPPLP
+1 MTTARTYTAPIPPLP

-80 DARARIEA
+80 DARARLEA

-111 LALENRAPLA
+111 LALENRAPLS

-131 DGVAISRRDLG
+131 DGVAVSRRDLG
-142 LPPRRCLLCD
+142 LPPRRCLICD
-152 DDAKTCARARRHS
+152 DDAKTCARERRHD
-165 IDDLNADIARRY
+165 IAALQADIARRY
-177 RLHQQAE
+177 RLHQQAQS
-184 HIGAA
+184 IADT

-207 DASSNGGH
+207 DAAHNGGH
-215 HDMTLAHFLASAD
+215 SDMNLALFLRSAD
-228 AITPYLAAC
+228 AIAPYLGDC
-237 AARGMTF
+237 AATGMTF
-244 AADAASPT
+244 AGHPASPAL
-252 ILAAIRPIGIQAE
+252 LAAIRPIGLAAE
-265 AAMLAATG
+265 AAMRAATG

-294 NLAAS
+294 RLAEQHAATLADVQADVRALCAEILAELHQGDCDSAGKRGYARHGISGARGEAAS
-299 GSATLAQTLADIRA
+299 GFATVST
-313 ISADLVAEQGAGDS
+313 
-327 AGQRAYRQ
+327 
-335 HHITGAR
+335 
-342 GAAADGYRLITAHA
+342 HA
-356 LPAYQHILSASDSE
+356 LPLYQQELATDGNE
-370 RHALLAALVTLYAAN
+370 RRALLAALVALYAAN
-385 DDTTTIA
+385 DDSTTLA

-397 GLRAHREW
+397 GLRAHQHW
-405 AKRLLADE
+405 ARTLLADRATLADE
-413 ATLMDEDRLSTAIA
+413 ARLSDAIA
-427 AYGRDC
+427 AYARNC
-433 ATRRLSAGGSA
+433 AAKRLSAGGSA
-444 DLLALTAYFG
+444 DLLALTAWLG
-454 RHFPT
+454 QHFTP
-459 SLPTTEARP
+459 
-468 AAHTADN
+468 N
-475 PNGIPAVPL
+475 P
-484 MHNQKGTA
+484 GTHL

>member
-111 LALENRAPLA
+111 LALENRAPLS

-131 DGVAISRRDLG
+131 DGVAVSRRDLG
-142 LPPRRCLLCD
+142 LPPRRCLICD
-152 DDAKTCARARRHS
+152 DDAKTCARERRHD
-165 IDDLNADIARRY
+165 IAALQADIARRY
-177 RLHQQAE
+177 RLHQQAQS
-184 HIGAA
+184 IADT

-207 DASSNGGH
+207 DAAHNGGH
-215 HDMTLAHFLASAD
+215 HDMNLALFLRSAD
-228 AITPYLAAC
+228 AIAPYLGDC
-237 AARGMTF
+237 AATGMTF
-244 AADAASPT
+244 AGHPASPAL
-252 ILAAIRPIGIQAE
+252 LAAIRPIGLAAE
-265 AAMLAATG
+265 AAMRAATG

-294 NLAAS
+294 RLAEQHTATLADVQADVRALCAEILAELRQGDCDSAGKRGYARHGISGARGEAAS
-299 GSATLAQTLADIRA
+299 GFATV
-313 ISADLVAEQGAGDS
+313 S
-327 AGQRAYRQ
+327 
-335 HHITGAR
+335 
-342 GAAADGYRLITAHA
+342 AHA
-356 LPAYQHILSASDSE
+356 LPLYQQELAADGNE
-370 RHALLAALVTLYAAN
+370 RRALLAALVALYAAN
-385 DDTTTIA
+385 DDSTTLA

-397 GLRAHREW
+397 GLRAHQHW
-405 AKRLLADE
+405 ARTLLADRATLADE
-413 ATLMDEDRLSTAIA
+413 ARLSDAIA
-427 AYGRDC
+427 AYARNC
-433 ATRRLSAGGSA
+433 AAKRLSAGGSA
-444 DLLALTAYFG
+444 DLLALTAWLG
-454 RHFPT
+454 QHFTP
-459 SLPTTEARP
+459 
-468 AAHTADN
+468 N
-475 PNGIPAVPL
+475 P
-484 MHNQKGTA
+484 GTLL

>member
-111 LALENRAPLA
+111 LALENRAPLS

-131 DGVAISRRDLG
+131 DGVAVSRRDLG

-152 DDAKTCARARRHS
+152 DDAKTCARERRHD
-165 IDDLNADIARRY
+165 IAALQADIARRY
-177 RLHQQAE
+177 RLHQQAQS
-184 HIGAA
+184 IADT

-207 DASSNGGH
+207 DAAHNGGH
-215 HDMTLAHFLASAD
+215 HDMNLALFLRSAD
-228 AITPYLAAC
+228 AIAPYLGDC
-237 AARGMTF
+237 AATGMTF
-244 AADAASPT
+244 AGHPASPAL
-252 ILAAIRPIGIQAE
+252 LAAIRPIGLAAE
-265 AAMLAATG
+265 AAMHAATG

-294 NLAAS
+294 RLAEQHAATLADVQADVRALCAEILAELRQGDCDSAGKRGYARHGISGARGEAAS
-299 GSATLAQTLADIRA
+299 GFATVSTHALPLYQQEL
-313 ISADLVAEQGAGDS
+313 
-327 AGQRAYRQ
+327 
-335 HHITGAR
+335 
-342 GAAADGYRLITAHA
+342 AADGN
-356 LPAYQHILSASDSE
+356 E
-370 RHALLAALVTLYAAN
+370 RRALLAALVALYAAN
-385 DDTTTIA
+385 DDSTTLA

-397 GLRAHREW
+397 GLRAHQHW
-405 AKRLLADE
+405 ARTLLADRATLADE
-413 ATLMDEDRLSTAIA
+413 ARLSDAIA
-427 AYGRDC
+427 AYARNC
-433 ATRRLSAGGSA
+433 AAKRLSAGGSA
-444 DLLALTAYFG
+444 DLLALTAWLG
-454 RHFPT
+454 QHFTP
-459 SLPTTEARP
+459 
-468 AAHTADN
+468 N
-475 PNGIPAVPL
+475 P
-484 MHNQKGTA
+484 GTLL

>member
-33 VARQQA
+33 VTRQQA

-111 LALENRAPLA
+111 LALENRAPLS

-131 DGVAISRRDLG
+131 DGVAVSRRDLG

-152 DDAKTCARARRHS
+152 DDAKTCARERRHS
-165 IDDLNADIARRY
+165 IAALQADIARRY
-177 RLHQQAE
+177 RLHQQAQS
-184 HIGAA
+184 IADT

-207 DASSNGGH
+207 DAAHNGGH
-215 HDMTLAHFLASAD
+215 SDMNLALFLRSAD
-228 AITPYLAAC
+228 AIAPYLGDC
-237 AARGMTF
+237 AAAGMTF
-244 AADAASPT
+244 AGHPASPA
-252 ILAAIRPIGIQAE
+252 ILAAIRPIGLAAE
-265 AAMLAATG
+265 AAMRAATG

-294 NLAAS
+294 RLAEQHAATLADVQADVRALCAEILAELRQGDCDSAGKRGYARHGISGARGEAAS
-299 GSATLAQTLADIRA
+299 GFATV
-313 ISADLVAEQGAGDS
+313 S
-327 AGQRAYRQ
+327 
-335 HHITGAR
+335 
-342 GAAADGYRLITAHA
+342 AHA
-356 LPAYQHILSASDSE
+356 LPLYQQELAADGNE
-370 RHALLAALVTLYAAN
+370 RRALLAALVALYAAN
-385 DDTTTIA
+385 DDSTTLA

-397 GLRAHREW
+397 GLRAHQHW
-405 AKRLLADE
+405 ARTLLADRATLADE
-413 ATLMDEDRLSTAIA
+413 ARLSDAIA
-427 AYGRDC
+427 AYARNC
-433 ATRRLSAGGSA
+433 AAKRLSAGGSA
-444 DLLALTAYFG
+444 DLLALTAWLG
-454 RHFPT
+454 QHFTP
-459 SLPTTEARP
+459 
-468 AAHTADN
+468 N
-475 PNGIPAVPL
+475 P
-484 MHNQKGTA
+484 GTLL

>member
-152 DDAKTCARARRHS
+152 DDAKTCARERRHD
-165 IDDLNADIARRY
+165 IAALQADIARRY
-177 RLHQQAE
+177 RLHQQAQS
-184 HIGAA
+184 IADT

-207 DASSNGGH
+207 DAAHNGGH
-215 HDMTLAHFLASAD
+215 HDMNLALFLRSAD
-228 AITPYLAAC
+228 AIAPYLGDC
-237 AARGMTF
+237 AATGMTF
-244 AADAASPT
+244 AGHPASPAL
-252 ILAAIRPIGIQAE
+252 LAAIRPIGLAAE
-265 AAMLAATG
+265 AAMRAATG

-294 NLAAS
+294 RLAEQHAATLADVQADVRALCAEILAELRQGDCDSAGKRGYARHGISGARGEAAS
-299 GSATLAQTLADIRA
+299 GFATV
-313 ISADLVAEQGAGDS
+313 S
-327 AGQRAYRQ
+327 
-335 HHITGAR
+335 
-342 GAAADGYRLITAHA
+342 AHA
-356 LPAYQHILSASDSE
+356 LPLYQQELAADGNE
-370 RHALLAALVTLYAAN
+370 RRALLVALVALYAAN
-385 DDTTTIA
+385 DDSTTLA

-397 GLRAHREW
+397 GLRAHQHW
-405 AKRLLADE
+405 ARTLLADRATLADE
-413 ATLMDEDRLSTAIA
+413 ARLSDAIA
-427 AYGRDC
+427 AYARNC
-433 ATRRLSAGGSA
+433 AAKRLSAGGSA
-444 DLLALTAYFG
+444 DLLALTAWLG
-454 RHFPT
+454 QHFTP
-459 SLPTTEARP
+459 
-468 AAHTADN
+468 N
-475 PNGIPAVPL
+475 P
-484 MHNQKGTA
+484 GTLL

>member
-111 LALENRAPLA
+111 LALENRAPLS

-131 DGVAISRRDLG
+131 DGVAVSRRDLG
-142 LPPRRCLLCD
+142 LPPRRCLICD
-152 DDAKTCARARRHS
+152 DDAKTCARERRHD
-165 IDDLNADIARRY
+165 IAALQADIARRY
-177 RLHQQAE
+177 RLHQQAQS
-184 HIGAA
+184 IADT

-207 DASSNGGH
+207 DAVHNGGH
-215 HDMTLAHFLASAD
+215 SDMNLALFLRSAD
-228 AITPYLAAC
+228 AIAPYLGDC
-237 AARGMTF
+237 AAAGMTF
-244 AADAASPT
+244 AGHPASPAL
-252 ILAAIRPIGIQAE
+252 LAAIRPIGLAAE
-265 AAMLAATG
+265 AAMRAATG

-294 NLAAS
+294 RLAEQHATTLADVQADVRALCAEILAELRQGDCDSAGKRGYARHGISGARGEAAS
-299 GSATLAQTLADIRA
+299 GFATV
-313 ISADLVAEQGAGDS
+313 S
-327 AGQRAYRQ
+327 
-335 HHITGAR
+335 
-342 GAAADGYRLITAHA
+342 AHA
-356 LPAYQHILSASDSE
+356 LPLYQQELAADGNE
-370 RHALLAALVTLYAAN
+370 RRALLAALVALYAAN
-385 DDTTTIA
+385 DDSTTLA

-397 GLRAHREW
+397 GLRAHQHW
-405 AKRLLADE
+405 ARTLLADRATLADE
-413 ATLMDEDRLSTAIA
+413 ARLSDAIA
-427 AYGRDC
+427 AYARNC
-433 ATRRLSAGGSA
+433 AAKRLSAGGSA
-444 DLLALTAYFG
+444 DLLALTAWLG
-454 RHFPT
+454 QHFTP
-459 SLPTTEARP
+459 
-468 AAHTADN
+468 N
-475 PNGIPAVPL
+475 P
-484 MHNQKGTA
+484 GTLL